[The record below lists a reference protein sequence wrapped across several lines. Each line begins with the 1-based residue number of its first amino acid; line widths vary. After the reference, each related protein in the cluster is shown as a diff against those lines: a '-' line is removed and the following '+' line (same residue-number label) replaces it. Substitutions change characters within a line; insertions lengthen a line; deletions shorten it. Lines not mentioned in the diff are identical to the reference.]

1 MDRWRRGSTAGRRG
15 ACVALCLLSGVGG
28 AAARAQSGL
37 QASAQGPAPALVERA
52 SVTSKGLQGEFG
64 SLAATIS
71 ADGRVVAFASEA
83 ANLVAGDRND
93 KSDVFVHDRVTGS
106 TTRVSVASDGTEA
119 DLWSYNPV
127 LSGDGRLV
135 VFESDATNL
144 VPGDTNGFIDIFL
157 HDRVTQ
163 RTQRVSVSTAGAQ
176 ADLPCFSPAL
186 SADGTTVTWQSY
198 ATTLVPGG
206 NPGLQEIYVRD
217 LLTGVTSRVSVTP
230 AGTSGNGSCWSPDIS
245 ADGRFVAFSSQATNL
260 VPGDSNTAQDIFV
273 RDRVLGTTRMASVSS
288 AGVQATSTSLDA
300 TLSGNGRYVA
310 FMSWAKNLVPDDTNN
325 RTDVFVH
332 DMLTGETVLAS
343 VSTGGVQGE
352 NHSGAPRLSW
362 DGRTVAF
369 HSHATTLVPGD
380 TNGHQDVFLRKL
392 QAGRTFR
399 VSLSEQGEQGDVL
412 SLLPDISADGRVVVF
427 ESHAQNLVPDD
438 TNSESDAF
446 VVSLD

>member
-1 MDRWRRGSTAGRRG
+1 
-15 ACVALCLLSGVGG
+15 
-28 AAARAQSGL
+28 
-37 QASAQGPAPALVERA
+37 
-52 SVTSKGLQGEFG
+52 
-64 SLAATIS
+64 
-71 ADGRVVAFASEA
+71 
-83 ANLVAGDRND
+83 
-93 KSDVFVHDRVTGS
+93 
-106 TTRVSVASDGTEA
+106 
-119 DLWSYNPV
+119 
-127 LSGDGRLV
+127 
-135 VFESDATNL
+135 
-144 VPGDTNGFIDIFL
+144 
-157 HDRVTQ
+157 
-163 RTQRVSVSTAGAQ
+163 
-176 ADLPCFSPAL
+176 
-186 SADGTTVTWQSY
+186 
-198 ATTLVPGG
+198 
-206 NPGLQEIYVRD
+206 
-217 LLTGVTSRVSVTP
+217 
-230 AGTSGNGSCWSPDIS
+230 
-245 ADGRFVAFSSQATNL
+245 
-260 VPGDSNTAQDIFV
+260 
-273 RDRVLGTTRMASVSS
+273 MASVSS

-300 TLSGNGRYVA
+300 ALSGNGRYVA